1 FGGNC
6 EVSEA
11 GKTVTKHGVTII
23 GESNIPATVPTH
35 ASELYSKNLLALLQY
50 IAKDGNL
57 QLKLED
63 EIVKSALLVHNGVVV
78 NERIK
83 QVL

>member
-1 FGGNC
+1 GNC
-6 EVSEA
+6 EISEA

>member
-1 FGGNC
+1 
-6 EVSEA
+6 
-11 GKTVTKHGVTII
+11 TVTKHGVTII